1 MQHMPEK
8 SPELWTA
15 LAVWLASVSHH
26 LYAPLLSVAIAVFRV
41 IYGGGN
47 RRQMLLEGVLCGLA
61 TLGVKPLLIW
71 LGMPSDMAVFV
82 GAMFGFVGV
91 EKLRDWAE
99 QIGDYRVKRQT
110 EGQ

>member
-1 MQHMPEK
+1 MPEK
-8 SPELWTA
+8 SPELWAA
-15 LAVWLASVSHH
+15 LMMWLASIAHN
-26 LYAPLLSVAIAVFRV
+26 LYAPALAAVIAVFRV
-41 IYGGGN
+41 IYGGGS
-47 RRQMLLEGVLCGLA
+47 RRQMALEGALCGLA

-71 LGMPSDMAVFV
+71 LGMPGDMAVFA

-99 QIGDYRVKRQT
+99 RIGERKVGGRSGT

>member
-1 MQHMPEK
+1 MPEK
-8 SPELWTA
+8 SPELWA
-15 LAVWLASVSHH
+15 AVLAWLASVSHH
-26 LYAPLLSVAIAVFRV
+26 LYAPALSVAIAVFRV
-41 IYGGGN
+41 IYGGGS

-71 LGMPSDMAVFV
+71 LGMPPDMAVFA

-99 QIGDYRVKRQT
+99 RIGERRIG
-110 EGQ
+110 GQRKAGGQ